1 MGDETRVTRARRGV
15 RLAMAAGLAVATLL
29 PGAARA
35 QSFGNDE
42 QSCVYYGYW
51 AVSVIYLA
59 ASQGCD
65 WKRANEWIDPMR
77 HAKWCM
83 GQSAQSM
90 SKAPQVHRNGVTARC
105 AKQGTSVK
113 INI

>member
-1 MGDETRVTRARRGV
+1 MGDETKVTRAGRGV
-15 RLAMAAGLAVATLL
+15 RLAMAAGLGLATLL

-42 QSCVYYGYW
+42 QSCVSYGYW

-105 AKQGTSVK
+105 AKQGASVK

>member
-1 MGDETRVTRARRGV
+1 MGDGKNVPRAGRGV
-15 RLAMAAGLAVATLL
+15 RMTLATGLALATLL

-42 QSCVYYGYW
+42 QSCVSYGYW

-65 WKRANEWIDPMR
+65 WRRANELIDPMR
-77 HAKWCM
+77 HTKWCM

-90 SKAPQVHRNGVTARC
+90 SRAPQVHRNGVTARC
-105 AKQGTSVK
+105 AKQGASVR

>member
-1 MGDETRVTRARRGV
+1 MGDETKVTRVGRGV
-15 RLAMAAGLAVATLL
+15 RIALAAGLAVATLL

-77 HAKWCM
+77 HTKWCM

-105 AKQGTSVK
+105 AKQGAAVK

>member
-1 MGDETRVTRARRGV
+1 MGDETRVTRAGRGV
-15 RLAMAAGLAVATLL
+15 RMTLATGLALATLL

-42 QSCVYYGYW
+42 QSCVSYGYW

-65 WKRANEWIDPMR
+65 WRRANELIDPMR
-77 HAKWCM
+77 HTKWCM

-90 SKAPQVHRNGVTARC
+90 SRAPQVHRNGVTARC
-105 AKQGTSVK
+105 AKQGASVR

>member
-1 MGDETRVTRARRGV
+1 MGDGKTVTRAGRGV
-15 RLAMAAGLAVATLL
+15 RMTLATGLALATLL

-42 QSCVYYGYW
+42 QSCVSYGYW

-65 WKRANEWIDPMR
+65 WRRANELIDPMR
-77 HAKWCM
+77 HTKWCM

-90 SKAPQVHRNGVTARC
+90 SRAPQVHRNGVTARC
-105 AKQGTSVK
+105 AKQGASVK

>member
-1 MGDETRVTRARRGV
+1 MGDETKVTRARRGV
-15 RLAMAAGLAVATLL
+15 RLAMAAGLAAATLL

-105 AKQGTSVK
+105 AKQGASVK

>member
-1 MGDETRVTRARRGV
+1 MGDETRVTRAGRGV
-15 RLAMAAGLAVATLL
+15 RLAVAAGLAVATLL
-29 PGAARA
+29 PGVARA

-42 QSCVYYGYW
+42 QSCVSYGYW

-77 HAKWCM
+77 HAKRCM
-83 GQSAQSM
+83 GQSA
-90 SKAPQVHRNGVTARC
+90 
-105 AKQGTSVK
+105 
-113 INI
+113 

>member
-1 MGDETRVTRARRGV
+1 MGDGKIVTRAGRTV
-15 RLAMAAGLAVATLL
+15 RMTLAAGLAVATLL
-29 PGAARA
+29 PGVARA

-42 QSCVYYGYW
+42 QSCVSYGYW

-105 AKQGTSVK
+105 AKQGASVK